1 MKIFEI
7 ARLHIGLLQHLEG
20 IDVLGFITRPRLAQ
34 SCVDQLSLASQFDE
48 VVNVGHVERADEQD
62 GLIEP
67 FNTLVK
73 LKRSILKSSPLFTE
87 PVGLEEFS
95 GLAEP
100 RRREEHTYE
109 IQT

>member
-48 VVNVGHVERADEQD
+48 VVNVGRVERADEQD

-67 FNTLVK
+67 
-73 LKRSILKSSPLFTE
+73 RS
-87 PVGLEEFS
+87 
-95 GLAEP
+95 
-100 RRREEHTYE
+100 EEHTSELQSLMRISYAVFCLKKKTHNTTNTTKY
-109 IQT
+109 QAPTQNTNNN